1 MQQLCQWPFSLGHL
15 PCFFLK
21 TRTASTASG
30 SLSFYSLIFYCCQCW
45 CTLEQLSV
53 RLYPFFWHSSTC
65 KSTFTKHTHT
75 HTPAC
80 LPTSLTLPRS
90 FKQKTQVIV
99 QWKNSLKQS
108 FDWKSSFVDWT
119 IQKRSIDH
127 RRQPTRYPF
136 SIFHNLSIVRQYR
149 SWQSQ
154 FLCLSFNLCFTLFP
168 P

>member
-1 MQQLCQWPFSLGHL
+1 MDHCLFTPSSSTAANADVLWNSVISEAVPFSFDIPLHAKV
-15 PCFFLK
+15 P
-21 TRTASTASG
+21 S
-30 SLSFYSLIFYCCQCW
+30 QN
-45 CTLEQLSV
+45 
-53 RLYPFFWHSSTC
+53 
-65 KSTFTKHTHT
+65 THT

-80 LPTSLTLPRS
+80 LPTSLTLPCS

-108 FDWKSSFVDWT
+108 FDWKSSFADWT

>member
-1 MQQLCQWPFSLGHL
+1 MPVALLPWPPAMFLPEDSYSEHCQWIIVFLLPHLLLLPMLMYFGTVISEAVPFLL
-15 PCFFLK
+15 TFLYMQKYLHK
-21 TRTASTASG
+21 T
-30 SLSFYSLIFYCCQCW
+30 
-45 CTLEQLSV
+45 
-53 RLYPFFWHSSTC
+53 
-65 KSTFTKHTHT
+65 HTHT

-127 RRQPTRYPF
+127 RRQPTCYPF